1 MKVKTDELTRAVH
14 VAIDMNRTDT
24 PLLAVG
30 DSDTLTL
37 DTLIKAKLP
46 DALRLVEME
55 APLFMLESGHIL
67 EPGEESTFFI
77 GSDGKGF
84 LVLPD
89 DFMRL
94 ISFQMSDWD
103 RPVFE
108 AITESDPIYRQ
119 QASPFKG
126 ICGNP
131 ERPVVA
137 LVRRAE
143 GKVLEFYS
151 CRNADATIAQACYL
165 PIPRIDADGA
175 LDIPEDLYSAT
186 VYRAASLVLAA
197 LGDQLATTMLELSKS
212 MI

>member
-1 MKVKTDELTRAVH
+1 MKVKTDELTRAVR

-119 QASPFKG
+119 IG
-126 ICGNP
+126 
-131 ERPVVA
+131 
-137 LVRRAE
+137 RAH
-143 GKVLEFYS
+143 V
-151 CRNADATIAQACYL
+151 
-165 PIPRIDADGA
+165 
-175 LDIPEDLYSAT
+175 
-186 VYRAASLVLAA
+186 
-197 LGDQLATTMLELSKS
+197 
-212 MI
+212 